1 MCTLQYKKYVFL
13 RLAVFWRATCVVER
27 YGIYIGNI
35 IVLIRR
41 LSICKELYTLYK
53 KLMKILTPSAYRYLL
68 FICYK

>member
-13 RLAVFWRATCVVER
+13 RLAVFWRATFVVER

-53 KLMKILTPSAYRYLL
+53 KFIILTLLWWPSLDDDNK
-68 FICYK
+68 I